1 MDVETRILTLAAKK
15 LANEA
20 TKKELR
26 ELNNL
31 LRKNPAIEGML
42 NNIFDTWDSIHFDH
56 ALNEK
61 DIDENI
67 ALVLVKIH
75 ERIKVPGNVICIPPK
90 VC

>member
-1 MDVETRILTLAAKK
+1 MDIETRILTLAAKK

-31 LRKNPAIEGML
+31 LRKNLVIEVIL
-42 NNIFDTWDSIHFDH
+42 DNIFDTWDSIHFDH
-56 ALNEK
+56 ALSEK

-67 ALVLVKIH
+67 ALVLVKTH
-75 ERIKVPGNVICIPPK
+75 ERINMPENITSIPPK
-90 VC
+90 V

>member
-20 TKKELR
+20 TKKELG

-31 LRKNPAIEGML
+31 LRKNRAIESTL
-42 NNIFDTWDSIHFDH
+42 NSIFDSWDNIHFDH
-56 ALNEK
+56 ALSEK

-67 ALVLVKIH
+67 ALVLVKVH
-75 ERIKVPGNVICIPPK
+75 ERINVSGVTTSIAPK